1 MLKIGIFLAVALI
14 VGGGTFAAYAFGV
27 FDSASPTEAVNE
39 KSVLD
44 FTMTDIDGGQV
55 KLNKYEG
62 NVLLVVNTASK
73 CGYTPQYEGL
83 ENIYKKYN
91 AQGFYVLGFPAN
103 NFMGQEP
110 GTNEEIKEFCTLK
123 YKTTFPMFAKIS
135 VKGADQHPLYNFLT
149 NPKTDPE
156 FSGDIKWNF
165 NKFLLDRNG
174 KVVARFDSKATPE
187 SPEVTA
193 AIEKYLAMNK

>member
-1 MLKIGIFLAVALI
+1 MLKIGIFLAIALI
-14 VGGGTFAAYAFGV
+14 VGAGSFAAYAFGV

-55 KLNKYEG
+55 KLNKYKG

-165 NKFLLDRNG
+165 NKFLVDRNG

>member
-1 MLKIGIFLAVALI
+1 MKIIILLVVALAVGA
-14 VGGGTFAAYAFGV
+14 GAFAAYAFGV

-39 KSVLD
+39 ESVLD
-44 FTMTDIDGGQV
+44 FKMTDIDGKTV
-55 KLNKYEG
+55 ALNKYKG

-91 AQGFYVLGFPAN
+91 ADGFYVLGFPAN

-123 YKTTFPMFAKIS
+123 YKTSFPMFAKIS

-149 NPKTDPE
+149 NPKTDPQ
-156 FSGDIKWNF
+156 FAGDIKWNF
-165 NKFLLDRNG
+165 NKFLIDRTG

-187 SPEVTA
+187 SPEVTG

>member
-1 MLKIGIFLAVALI
+1 MKIGIFLTAVLLAASA
-14 VGGGTFAAYAFGV
+14 GAYACGLFE
-27 FDSASPTEAVNE
+27 SASPAEPVME

-44 FTMTDIDGGQV
+44 FTMRDIDGKDV
-55 KLNKYEG
+55 KLNKYKG

-103 NFMGQEP
+103 NFGGQEP

-135 VKGADQHPLYNFLT
+135 VKGEDQHPLYNFLT
-149 NPKTDPE
+149 NPKTNPE
-156 FSGDIKWNF
+156 FAGDIKWNF
-165 NKFLLDRNG
+165 NKFLVDRTG

-187 SPEVTA
+187 SETVTQ
-193 AIEKYLAMNK
+193 AIEKYLAEKK